1 MKEFLQKLTSYNIFN
16 FLVPGIVFV
25 VLTREAT
32 SFSFVQDDL
41 LTGLF
46 LYYFIGMVIS
56 RFGSL
61 FIEPLLKGV
70 RFVKF
75 AEYKDFVVASQK
87 DEKLDT
93 LSEVN
98 NTYRT
103 ITSMFV
109 LILLLKLWGLLTGWL
124 PDLKSWNAIFLITVL
139 LFMFLFSYRKQTKY
153 ITKRIRA
160 NL

>member
-25 VLTREAT
+25 ILAKEVT

-46 LYYFIGMVIS
+46 FYYFIGMVIS

-61 FIEPLLKGV
+61 FTEPVLKWV
-70 RFVKF
+70 KFVKF
-75 AEYKDFVVASQK
+75 AEYKDFVAASQK
-87 DEKLDT
+87 DVKLDT

-109 LILLLKLWGLLTGWL
+109 LLLFLKFWGLLIEWVPVLESWNALSLITILLL
-124 PDLKSWNAIFLITVL
+124 
-139 LFMFLFSYRKQTKY
+139 MFSFSYRKQTRY
-153 ITKRIRA
+153 IAKRMKA

>member
-32 SFSFVQDDL
+32 SFSFVQDNL

-61 FIEPLLKGV
+61 FIEPLLKRI

-109 LILLLKLWGLLTGWL
+109 LILLLKLWGLVLGWL
-124 PDLKSWNAIFLITVL
+124 PDLKSWNAIFLITFL